1 MPSRTTMPSP
11 SDRGAPY
18 FSTSS
23 SKADKF
29 DKFFDAVQLLCDRHN
44 IRDGES
50 VKWAIRYAG
59 SSRRLWK
66 NLPHDNRTKLS
77 EFRRTVAK
85 FSPILGRKDRC
96 RNEDLEKLV
105 KDTKR
110 LASMDLD
117 DYGFYYRTFT
127 TYAGYLINKDRLSN
141 HQKRL
146 SYLKGLPGSLRRKV
160 TRQLEHEFPHT
171 SAHDGYPLSD
181 VHEAVLQIFKESD
194 YVQRGHSRSSSSS
207 GSRSSSLLND
217 SSDSS
222 DNSDSYPSYSHCSEK
237 RSKRSNESSKSSK
250 SCCCSRS

>member
-1 MPSRTTMPSP
+1 MPSCTTMPSP
-11 SDRGAPY
+11 SDQGAPY

-29 DKFFDAVQLLCDRHN
+29 NKFFDAVQLLCDHHN

-59 SSRRLWK
+59 SSKRLWK
-66 NLPHDNRTKLS
+66 NLPHDNRTKPS

-85 FSPILGRKDRC
+85 FSPILGRKDCC

-105 KDTKR
+105 KDTKC

-127 TYAGYLINKDRLSN
+127 SYAEYLIDKDCLLN

-146 SYLKGLPGSLRRKV
+146 SCLKGLPGSLR
-160 TRQLEHEFPHT
+160 
-171 SAHDGYPLSD
+171 
-181 VHEAVLQIFKESD
+181 
-194 YVQRGHSRSSSSS
+194 
-207 GSRSSSLLND
+207 
-217 SSDSS
+217 
-222 DNSDSYPSYSHCSEK
+222 
-237 RSKRSNESSKSSK
+237 
-250 SCCCSRS
+250 